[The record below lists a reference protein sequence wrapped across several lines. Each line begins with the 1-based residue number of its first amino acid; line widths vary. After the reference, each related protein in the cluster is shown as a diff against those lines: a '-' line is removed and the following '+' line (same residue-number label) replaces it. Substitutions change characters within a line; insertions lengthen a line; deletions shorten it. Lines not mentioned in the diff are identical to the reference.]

1 MTGAD
6 APTTGPSTA
15 DAFTVDPEQLR
26 AHARTLAGRAD
37 RLSASGTRLPDSLGE
52 QSLGSF
58 AGFLT
63 AGLGGAM
70 ATTLDAFGHAAS
82 TVDKVS
88 SGLRQAAD
96 QYERTDDDSATGL
109 TGIEATMGEGFR
121 W

>member
-1 MTGAD
+1 MTGEE
-6 APTTGPSTA
+6 
-15 DAFTVDPEQLR
+15 AFTVDPEQLR
-26 AHARTLAGRAD
+26 AHARGLAGHAD
-37 RLSASGTRLPDSLGE
+37 RLSTSGARLPDALGE

-70 ATTLDAFGHAAS
+70 ATTLDAFGHAAE
-82 TVDKVS
+82 TADKVG
-88 SGLRQAAD
+88 SGLRQVAD

-109 TGIEATMGEGFR
+109 TGIEANMGEGFR